1 MLLGLFLQRNS
12 FQSISLRFLFGFLSR
27 FLFEKISRILL
38 ILSIFFVLSSCQDVN
53 NCISADNYGEYDFEI
68 IDVPSGSNAQN
79 CKFDSTVSDPLST
92 TANHGATLRKCLI
105 DKDCSSIDKTNA
117 QKQTCLNDCKSDC
130 PSLSSL
136 DPTSSTAPDWV
147 YTSLKNGNSGLKFYP
162 GSEVWVTVNGN
173 VSLTDG
179 KYLPILYFS
188 PSSFM
193 PNLYKL
199 STSDPYIASLK
210 SGHSL
215 ILKFGGDL
223 DAVNCASGVK
233 CSTRTSPT
241 LEDYYNFA
249 RRIAVF
255 VKPNPEG
262 HIFAENIS
270 SDSSG
275 TSGVPFDSNPQSW
288 RCDYNLDP
296 VDNKIISCKS
306 DYSLVGYDKVNN
318 NLANT
323 TFPVKLV
330 FNNSSSY
337 SDTGVGDS
345 SCGESS
351 DKSKNCYVQNI
362 TLLIPDSVTI
372 EDSYFNITDDAV
384 HELKYRFSCP
394 GSSDGSKALEIKIKD
409 SDYKEVFSK
418 SYEYDSSKGAF
429 FFNTGGYFKKG
440 FQIFVKNPEGCKFAI
455 RLLPPPVDI
464 VAEKSGLLTF
474 STVSSTI
481 SSKNDNPCKIKG
493 FIVNP
498 SQSDDPKNY
507 LEYDDDDPFDNGGYG
522 VDAGFNFQYFNDPND
537 TTYKNRFF
545 VRKGQ
550 VVRISPESFAGKWR
564 MKVSGKDY
572 EMSCSKGLAYHIEA
586 RPALLCLNNGSRL
599 KDAGCTNQKTDS
611 SGKVIGCDF
620 NMSYN
625 DSTKDK
631 NCQKCLETDSGGG
644 GKCYIDLTCKTP
656 PSIEVCN
663 IFSISKSN
671 SSCNATGCET
681 KILSDAS
688 VNGVLCAENTIPEN
702 GCDNN
707 SSAPCQRDSV
717 CKGYVNKCSTANG
730 DCEKCLYQDS
740 NPPKNKIK
748 VHLEKPI
755 LTSVDDYIPQC
766 FDFEDYKGSIR
777 SFKTSITT
785 NQKYNLADMKGAKYL
800 EAFDSSKGYGS
811 INSGTSN
818 YLPSFESDSIDSNL
832 KYFSSVP
839 INITKNSRVGVFI
852 LNKEDFL
859 LTDYSKD
866 SLNKNIII
874 KPQINIP
881 KYSGGKWLEAKIC
894 DKSLASCDDSKLDDL
909 FNNIVKI
916 KDSISP
922 TSSPILD
929 DKSVYNF
936 DDNGIL
942 TRRMGALTNYDCKP
956 ETGKVSTSAGVD
968 FYCFKIPASSSIDY
982 NKLSMGFKIK
992 DPEPVNETNPECYLV
1007 KDCDKTCE
1015 NKNTCEIT
1023 NLTNVDDISSSSSVI
1038 NVKYGSSLPEGNGF
1052 VSCKDETGKLS
1063 YNCSRGVLTVTKN
1076 ECSDQVVSPIINE
1089 CRTTCNKNNVGL
1101 KRENSRYVAGS
1112 DTTNKICTATEMA
1125 NTSSVC
1131 TKQYYCTTQYAN
1143 NSGSYFAEV
1152 KTRIVKDGSTSYS
1165 GLIQSL
1171 ITPVAE
1177 FLDGVPKTDTNGNVL
1192 KDEGGKIIYEVN
1204 GQSMNVY
1211 KYIISNPSFQVIL
1224 KMSLILF
1231 VAFYGLFYVMGLSE
1245 FSYGEVITRIVKIG
1259 LVYMF
1264 LGARGWEWFQL
1275 IFVEFFKDGVNYLT
1289 FSMASSFDDSVG
1301 VAIKSNQFYDKS
1313 ILFRPID
1320 KVIDLFISPIV
1331 QKKISALFFEG
1342 WVGWIF
1348 FLLVYWGFYI
1358 YIASVVSAVML
1369 YITAQMF
1376 ISILFAIAPV
1386 FFVFLL
1392 YGRTKNFFDNWV
1404 KQLIAFSLQQIF
1416 LMMTLGFFSMM
1427 FYEVLKMILNYEV
1440 CFEPVWTLPLG
1451 IIKISLLSAW
1461 KISES
1466 PSIAGYS
1473 DFGGDGGSASS
1484 SPSLFS
1490 VLFLWLIASLG
1501 DKFINFMSGLASTIA
1516 GSSNLTAI
1524 SGVVNN
1530 FKGSAKAMA
1539 GAGFDLAKNA
1549 AKSKGFD
1556 PEKSISDKLG
1566 SDGKSEKERKAG
1578 EDNKKKEKEK
1588 KEPRK

>member
-1 MLLGLFLQRNS
+1 MLLGLFLQNNS
-12 FQSISLRFLFGFLSR
+12 FQSIFPRFLFG
-27 FLFEKISRILL
+27 FLFEKISRIIV
-38 ILSIFFVLSSCQDVN
+38 ILSIFFALSSCQDVN

-68 IDVPSGSNAQN
+68 IDVPSGSNSQN
-79 CKFDSTVSDPLST
+79 CKFDSATYNPLDIA
-92 TANHGATLRKCLI
+92 ANHGVTLKKCLI
-105 DKDCSSIDKTNA
+105 DRLCSSKA
-117 QKQTCLNDCKSDC
+117 EGEKQSCLNDCKSDC

-179 KYLPILYFS
+179 KYLPKLYFS
-188 PSSFM
+188 SSSFM
-193 PNLYKL
+193 PNLYEYDK
-199 STSDPYIASLK
+199 SSIDPYIASLK
-210 SGHSL
+210 SGQSL

-241 LEDYYNFA
+241 KDKPTLQDYYNFA

-275 TSGVPFDSNPQSW
+275 TSGVPFDSNPQAW

-296 VDNKIISCKS
+296 VYNKIVSCKS

-323 TFPVKLV
+323 TFPVKFV
-330 FNNSSSY
+330 FNNSSY
-337 SDTGVGDS
+337 DYIDVGDS
-345 SCGESS
+345 SCGESDNDTS
-351 DKSKNCYVQNI
+351 VNKSNNCYVQNSI
-362 TLLIPDSVTI
+362 SLTENVYTVD
-372 EDSYFNITDDAV
+372 DKYFNITDDEP
-384 HELKYRFSCP
+384 HELKHRFSCP
-394 GSSDGSKALEIKIKD
+394 GSSDESKALEIKIKD

-418 SYEYDSSKGAF
+418 SYKYYSSKGTF
-429 FFNTGGYFKKG
+429 FSNTGSYFKKG
-440 FQIFVKNPEGCKFAI
+440 FQIFVKNPGGCKFAI

-474 STVSSTI
+474 STVSSTL
-481 SSKNDNPCKIKG
+481 SSENVNSCKIKG

-507 LEYDDDDPFDNGGYG
+507 LEYDDDDPFYSGGNG
-522 VDAGFNFQYFNDPND
+522 VDAGFNFQYFNSPN
-537 TTYKNRFF
+537 YENRFF

-550 VVRISPESFAGKWR
+550 VIRISPESFARKWK

-599 KDAGCTNQKTDS
+599 KDAGCANQKTDS

-625 DSTKDK
+625 DSTTEK
-631 NCQKCLETDSGGG
+631 NCQKCLETNSGGG
-644 GKCYIDLTCKTP
+644 GKCYIDLTCKTL
-656 PSIEVCN
+656 PSTEACN
-663 IFSISKSN
+663 IFSVSKPN
-671 SSCNATGCET
+671 SPCNATGCDTE
-681 KILSDAS
+681 ILSNAS
-688 VNGVLCAENTIPEN
+688 VNDVLCAENIIPTN
-702 GCDNN
+702 GCVNN
-707 SSAPCQRDSV
+707 SSVPCQRDSV
-717 CKGYVNKCSTANG
+717 CKGYVNTCNAVDG
-730 DCEKCLYQDS
+730 DCDKCRSQNS
-740 NPPKNKIK
+740 NPKTNQIK
-748 VHLEKPI
+748 AHLEKPI

-785 NQKYNLADMKGAKYL
+785 NQKYNLTDMKGAKYL

-839 INITKNSRVGVFI
+839 INIAKNSRVGVFI

-859 LTDYSKD
+859 LTGYSKD
-866 SLNKNIII
+866 SLNKNIIL

-894 DKSLASCDDSKLDDL
+894 DKSSASCVDIVEDDL

-916 KDSISP
+916 KDSIS
-922 TSSPILD
+922 TASSPVLD

-942 TRRMGALTNYDCKP
+942 RRRRSALTDYDCKP
-956 ETGKVSTSAGVD
+956 ETGKISTSAGVD

-992 DPEPVNETNPECYLV
+992 DPEPVNETNPECFLTE
-1007 KDCDKTCE
+1007 DCDTKCG
-1015 NKNTCEIT
+1015 NTCEIK
-1023 NLTNVDDISSSSSVI
+1023 DITGVANNASIATGGSVQCQ
-1038 NVKYGSSLPEGNGF
+1038 NDTSK
-1052 VSCKDETGKLS
+1052 KLS

-1076 ECSDQVVSPIINE
+1076 ECSDQVVSPIISS

-1101 KRENSRYVAGS
+1101 KRENSRYDAKVLSNA
-1112 DTTNKICTATEMA
+1112 NQICTAAEMA
-1125 NTSSVC
+1125 NTNPVC
-1131 TKQYYCTTQYAN
+1131 AKQYYCTTQYAN
-1143 NSGSYFAEV
+1143 NSGSYFTEV
-1152 KTRIVKDGSTSYS
+1152 KTRIVKDDSTSYS

-1177 FLDGVPKTDTNGNVL
+1177 FLDGVPKKDTNGNIS
-1192 KDEGGKIIYEVN
+1192 KDSSGEIIYEVN

-1231 VAFYGLFYVMGLSE
+1231 VAFYGLFYVMGLSD
-1245 FSYGEVITRIVKIG
+1245 FSHGELITRIVKIG

-1264 LGARGWEWFQL
+1264 LGATGWEWFQL

-1320 KVIDLFISPIV
+1320 RVIDLFISPIV

-1358 YIASVVSAVML
+1358 YIVSIVSAVML

-1392 YGRTKNFFDNWV
+1392 YSRTKSFFDNWV
-1404 KQLIAFSLQQIF
+1404 KQLISFSLQQIF

-1451 IIKISLLSAW
+1451 IIEISLLSAW

-1490 VLFLWLIASLG
+1490 VLFLWLVASLG

-1516 GSSNLTAI
+1516 GSNITASSVVDNLKA
-1524 SGVVNN
+1524 
-1530 FKGSAKAMA
+1530 SAKGVA
-1539 GAGFDLAKNA
+1539 GAGFDLAKNL

>member
-1 MLLGLFLQRNS
+1 MLLGLFLQHNS
-12 FQSISLRFLFGFLSR
+12 FQSISPRFLSR

-38 ILSIFFVLSSCQDVN
+38 ILSVFFALSSCQDVN

-79 CKFDSTVSDPLST
+79 CKFDSATHNPLDMS
-92 TANHGATLRKCLI
+92 ANHGAALKKCLI
-105 DKDCSSIDKTNA
+105 DRKCSSKKGVE
-117 QKQTCLNDCKSDC
+117 QQSCLNDCKSDC
-130 PSLSSL
+130 PRLSSL

-162 GSEVWVTVNGN
+162 SSEVWVTVNGN

-179 KYLPILYFS
+179 KYLPKLYFS

-193 PNLYKL
+193 PNLYEYDKS
-199 STSDPYIASLK
+199 STDPYIASLK
-210 SGHSL
+210 SGQSL

-223 DAVNCASGVK
+223 DTVNCAIGVK
-233 CSTRTSPT
+233 CSTKKDKPT
-241 LEDYYNFA
+241 LQDYYNFA

-288 RCDYNLDP
+288 RCDYNLDS
-296 VDNKIISCKS
+296 VDKKIISCKS
-306 DYSLVGYDKVNN
+306 DYSLVGYNKVNN
-318 NLANT
+318 DLADKV
-323 TFPVKLV
+323 FPVKLV
-330 FNNSSSY
+330 FNNNSSY
-337 SDTGVGDS
+337 NYIDVGDS

-351 DKSKNCYVQNI
+351 DKSKNCYVQNAASL
-362 TLLIPDSVTI
+362 TDGSVTI
-372 EDSYFNITDDAV
+372 GDDKFNITDNDV
-384 HELKYRFSCP
+384 HELKYRFSCS
-394 GSSDGSKALEIKIKD
+394 GSLDGSKALEIKIKD

-418 SYEYDSSKGAF
+418 SYKYDSSKGLF
-429 FFNTGGYFKKG
+429 FYNTGGYFKKG
-440 FQIFVKNPEGCKFAI
+440 FQIFVTNPAGCKFAI

-474 STVSSTI
+474 STVSSTL
-481 SSKNDNPCKIKG
+481 SSVNANSCKIKG

-498 SQSDDPKNY
+498 SQSSDQENY
-507 LEYDDDDPFDNGGYG
+507 FEYDDNDPFYNNGIG
-522 VDAGFNFQYFNDPND
+522 VDAGFNFQYFNSPN
-537 TTYKNRFF
+537 YENRFF

-550 VVRISPESFAGKWR
+550 VIRISSESFTGKWS

-586 RPALLCLNNGSRL
+586 RPALLCLNKGSRL
-599 KDAGCTNQKTDS
+599 QDSNCRNKKTDS
-611 SGKVIGCDF
+611 NGKVIGCDF

-625 DSTKDK
+625 DSTAEK

-644 GKCYIDLTCKTP
+644 GKCYIDLTCKIL
-656 PSIEVCN
+656 PSTEACN
-663 IFSISKSN
+663 IFSISPPSL
-671 SSCNATGCET
+671 CNATGCDT
-681 KILSDAS
+681 KILSNAS
-688 VNGVLCAENTIPEN
+688 VYGVLCAENIIPET
-702 GCDNN
+702 GCVNN
-707 SSAPCQRDSV
+707 SSVPCQRDSV
-717 CKGYVNKCSTANG
+717 CKGYINECNKLDGDCDKCLKANG
-730 DCEKCLYQDS
+730 
-740 NPPKNKIK
+740 IK
-748 VHLEKPI
+748 AHLEKPI

-777 SFKTSITT
+777 SFKASITA
-785 NQKYNLADMKGAKYL
+785 NQKYNLDDMKGARYL

-818 YLPSFESDSIDSNL
+818 SLPSFESDSIDSNL
-832 KYFSSVP
+832 NYFNSVP
-839 INITKNSRVGVFI
+839 INIVKNSRVGVFI

-859 LTDYSKD
+859 LTGYSKD
-866 SLNKNIII
+866 SINKKIIL

-881 KYSGGKWLEAKIC
+881 KYSGGKWLEVKIC
-894 DKSLASCDDSKLDDL
+894 NKSLASCVDIAEDDL

-916 KDSISP
+916 KDSISIASP
-922 TSSPILD
+922 PILD

-942 TRRMGALTNYDCKP
+942 RRRRGTLTDYDCKP
-956 ETGKVSTSAGVD
+956 ETGKISTSAGVD
-968 FYCFKIPASSSIDY
+968 FYCFKIPAPSSIDY
-982 NKLSMGFKIK
+982 NNLSMGFKIK
-992 DPEPVNETNPECYLV
+992 DPEPVNETNPECFL
-1007 KDCDKTCE
+1007 KEDCDTKCG
-1015 NKNTCEIT
+1015 NRCEIT
-1023 NLTNVDDISSSSSVI
+1023 NLTNVDDVSPSSSVI
-1038 NVKYGSSLPEGNGF
+1038 NVKYGTSLPEGDGS
-1052 VSCKDETGKLS
+1052 VSCAKNYTENLY

-1076 ECSDQVVSPIINE
+1076 ECSDQVVSPIINS
-1089 CRTTCNKNNVGL
+1089 CRTECNKNNIGL

-1125 NTSSVC
+1125 NTSSFC
-1131 TKQYYCTTQYAN
+1131 QKQYYCTTQYAN
-1143 NSGSYFAEV
+1143 NSGSYFVEV
-1152 KTRIVKDGSTSYS
+1152 KTRIVKDGST
-1165 GLIQSL
+1165 GLIQGL
-1171 ITPVAE
+1171 ITPVTE
-1177 FLDGVPKTDTNGNVL
+1177 FLDGVPKTDGNGNIS
-1192 KDEGGKIIYEVN
+1192 KDSNGKIIYEVN

-1231 VAFYGLFYVMGLSE
+1231 VAFYGLFYVMGLSD
-1245 FSYGEVITRIVKIG
+1245 FSHGELITRIVKIG

-1320 KVIDLFISPIV
+1320 RVIDLFISPIV

-1358 YIASVVSAVML
+1358 YIVSVVSAVML

-1392 YGRTKNFFDNWV
+1392 YSRTKSFFDNWV
-1404 KQLIAFSLQQIF
+1404 KQLISFSLQQIF

-1484 SPSLFS
+1484 APSLFS
-1490 VLFLWLIASLG
+1490 VLFLWLVASLG

-1516 GSSNLTAI
+1516 GANITASS
-1524 SGVVNN
+1524 VVNDL
-1530 FKGSAKAMA
+1530 KASAKGMA
-1539 GAGFDLAKNA
+1539 GAGLDLAKKIA
-1549 AKSKGFD
+1549 EEKEFD
-1556 PEKSISDKLG
+1556 PAKSISDKLG
-1566 SDGKSEKERKAG
+1566 LEGKSQKEVQAEK
-1578 EDNKKKEKEK
+1578 DKKKRNKESK
-1588 KEPRK
+1588 KNKEQRK